1 MIQKQSQI
9 DKYLIRIFDEAYI
22 QEKNN
27 YQKNKITEWS
37 YFLKLYKLRSL
48 TVDRINQTE
57 IYQPNTY
64 QLFERIVK
72 KFKVYLKKRNIKFY
86 LVYLPTYSN
95 LKSPD
100 QNSIKYDKVI
110 DILKMNNI
118 ETIDVYSELVENN
131 EDPKN
136 LFALGGDG
144 HFNRVGYRLISEIV
158 YRKVKK
164 IETLTNNN

>member
-1 MIQKQSQI
+1 MINYATLIEYLEKKTERVILFFTEENDLEGLSFEIENNILQKYLSDYNYSQNLIQKQSQI

-72 KFKVYLKKRNIKFY
+72 KFKVYLKKKKYKILLSVFTNIF
-86 LVYLPTYSN
+86 
-95 LKSPD
+95 KS
-100 QNSIKYDKVI
+100 
-110 DILKMNNI
+110 
-118 ETIDVYSELVENN
+118 
-131 EDPKN
+131 
-136 LFALGGDG
+136 
-144 HFNRVGYRLISEIV
+144 
-158 YRKVKK
+158 
-164 IETLTNNN
+164 